1 MSTWPWKK
9 GFKSIT
15 EVLCE
20 SQVTFGKAVLSFN
33 KSSTP
38 SSIPIQYN
46 KFGSSYEKFVIW
58 PKALN
63 FLTVL
68 LVFQFFQEIL
78 VKVRMKSGKGLHS
91 ETCEYDCMWL
101 RTPWEKQF
109 LWYIH
114 CNSFMVV
121 VFSYVYQVCFRQY
134 SPHAVHLLTQKILY
148 PPHHNFA
155 QASRFFVHFLAGT
168 AWLPCKIS

>member
-1 MSTWPWKK
+1 MSAWPWKK
-9 GFKSIT
+9 GFKSIA

-33 KSSTP
+33 KSSSVVHLRK
-38 SSIPIQYN
+38 SSS
-46 KFGSSYEKFVIW
+46 FGLGLKLLKCTLGFSIFSGNPCESKDEIRWGTSLWNLWIW
-58 PKALN
+58 L
-63 FLTVL
+63 
-68 LVFQFFQEIL
+68 
-78 VKVRMKSGKGLHS
+78 R
-91 ETCEYDCMWL
+91 L

-121 VFSYVYQVCFRQY
+121 VFSYVDQVCLRQY

-168 AWLPCKIS
+168 AWLRCEIS